1 MPLST
6 IKSFLQQHLQPHIE
20 RLVVAYSGG
29 VDSHV
34 LLDALV
40 TLNSL
45 HQRPIKIIHVHH
57 GLSQYANDWGS
68 ACCQH
73 RATI

>member
-6 IKSFLQQHLQPHIE
+6 LKSFLQQHLQPHTQ

-40 TLNSL
+40 
-45 HQRPIKIIHVHH
+45 K
-57 GLSQYANDWGS
+57 LSHLSSTPY
-68 ACCQH
+68 
-73 RATI
+73 